1 MVFEF
6 SFLEKEDEQACV
18 DWNRKYKLIPWEGQ
32 EEGFQGHLVTL
43 YRDGSCF
50 GQARQQTQ
58 NSQAAKAAAAAA
70 AVGEVHTVVRLPE
83 YRR

>member
-1 MVFEF
+1 M
-6 SFLEKEDEQACV
+6 CG
-18 DWNRKYKLIPWEGQ
+18 LIPWEGQ

-43 YRDGSCF
+43 YREGSCF

-70 AVGEVHTVVRLPE
+70 ALCEVHTVVRLPE